1 MNAAPAA
8 DWIDAFPD
16 LADLPAD
23 DRRYL
28 IEHAAVV
35 RVPAGQSVFAPGKK
49 PDGFMLITAGTV
61 RVQQTDESGREIVL
75 YRVSAGES
83 CVMTTTCL
91 ISDEDYLAEGVTET
105 DVEAVVL
112 SKASFDA
119 IMGRSAEFRRLVFTK
134 YAARMSD
141 LQRLVEDIAFTRME
155 RRLAH
160 KILELAGDDG
170 DLALT
175 HQDLAAELGTAREV
189 ISRQLK
195 DIARRGWIETTRGH
209 VRVLDRDALARMAG
223 EDG

>member
-1 MNAAPAA
+1 MTGADAT
-8 DWIDAFPD
+8 DWIDTFPE
-16 LADLPAD
+16 LGDLPAD
-23 DRRYL
+23 ERRYL
-28 IEHAAVV
+28 IDHADVV
-35 RVPAGQSVFAPGKK
+35 RVPAGQTVFAPGKK
-49 PDGFMLITAGTV
+49 PEGFMLIIAGTV
-61 RVQQTDESGREIVL
+61 RVQQAGENGREIVL

-83 CVMTTTCL
+83 CVMTTACL
-91 ISDEDYLAEGVTET
+91 LSDEDYLAEGITET

-112 SKASFDA
+112 AKAGFDA
-119 IMGRSAEFRRLVFTK
+119 IMGRSAEFRRLVFTR

-189 ISRQLK
+189 VSRQLK
-195 DIARRGWIETTRGH
+195 EIARRGWVETTRGH
-209 VRVLDRDALARMAG
+209 VRVLDRAALARIAG
-223 EDG
+223 ED